1 MTLYTLHQEK
11 HVFFS
16 YFSVTFVLFLMLY
29 VPIFVLSFVPIF
41 VSCQVLLF
49 VKQALKQAV
58 CLSVSEPARGRL
70 MCCLSNCTRTTRAIF
85 VLRLPHVAILGN
97 FRDITSKFPTLPRF
111 YNQDKNGSSWEAGV
125 GMVEQ
130 GLGMDKF
137 QKEGLGSQ
145 YLENR
150 NRHGAG
156 YSFENSISGHD
167 AWLIKTKPICGWNG
181 KEWGPGN

>member
-1 MTLYTLHQEK
+1 MHQIGF
-11 HVFFS
+11 VGLSPQPPFS
-16 YFSVTFVLFLMLY
+16 
-29 VPIFVLSFVPIF
+29 
-41 VSCQVLLF
+41 
-49 VKQALKQAV
+49 
-58 CLSVSEPARGRL
+58 
-70 MCCLSNCTRTTRAIF
+70 
-85 VLRLPHVAILGN
+85 
-97 FRDITSKFPTLPRF
+97 RF
-111 YNQDKNGSSWEAGV
+111 YNQDKDGSSWEAGV

-145 YLENR
+145 YLSNR

-181 KEWGPGN
+181 EQPCDG